1 MTFCFVSSEV
11 NDKFYGCG
19 NPIPFGIHGLTILD
33 LGSGSGRDCYVA
45 ASLVGSN
52 GHVIGIDMTEE
63 QLKVAKDNINE
74 FCIDTLGYKKPNLE
88 FRAGK
93 KFVF

>member
-1 MTFCFVSSEV
+1 
-11 NDKFYGCG
+11 
-19 NPIPFGIHGLTILD
+19 
-33 LGSGSGRDCYVA
+33 
-45 ASLVGSN
+45 
-52 GHVIGIDMTEE
+52 MTEE